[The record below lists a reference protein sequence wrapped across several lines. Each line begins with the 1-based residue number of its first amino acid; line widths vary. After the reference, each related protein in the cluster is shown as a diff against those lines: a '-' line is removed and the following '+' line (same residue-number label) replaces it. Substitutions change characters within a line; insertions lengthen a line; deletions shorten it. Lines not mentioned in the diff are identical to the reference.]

1 MSAEQD
7 DGFWESL
14 ETDLG
19 EGKLQAAL
27 AEAGDDEVV
36 CRECAEPYGQIT
48 EQHLDTHD
56 KTLDEYTEENP
67 DAPIYPEAPERQ
79 PGREEGYEHSEET
92 KRRISENMTGGDD
105 A

>member
-7 DGFWESL
+7 DGFWESI
-14 ETDLG
+14 EIDLK
-19 EGKLQAAL
+19 EDELQAAL
-27 AEAGDDEVV
+27 VEADDDEVV
-36 CRECAEPYGQIT
+36 CRECAAAFGQIT
-48 EQHLDTHD
+48 DQHLDTHD
-56 KTLDEYTEENP
+56 KTLDEYTEEHP

-92 KRRISENMTGGDD
+92 KQRISESRTGGDD